1 MRIQSPF
8 RSAVVVAL
16 VLATALALAACGGG
30 SSSSSSDSGST
41 SSSGSDSGS
50 GSATTASDSG
60 SGDGIEITIG
70 EYSWTAAAIETEI
83 LKTIAEENPDLGV
96 SSVKTVP
103 VEPAAGWV
111 GIERGDID
119 VMPEINLPN
128 QQELADKAKSSVNL
142 VSKTYDGAIQGW
154 FVPAYAV
161 EGPDAPAAGLK
172 SIDQLNEY
180 KDVFGGTLYD
190 GAAGWITTQQ
200 NTKRLA
206 AYNLEYKHS
215 MSSEAALLAQV
226 VSDYEQEKPIL
237 FFSYEPQW
245 IFKKYDLLQL
255 EEPTPYHEGCFTGS
269 ENACGIPTQEVW
281 VAATK
286 KLEAEAPKYY
296 AMLKHFQLPLDE
308 IDTLLNEVHESGE
321 DPSAAAAK
329 WLEAHRSEVQKWLS

>member
-1 MRIQSPF
+1 MKIHRPS
-8 RSAVVVAL
+8 RSALVAAL
-16 VLATALALAACGGG
+16 VLAAVLALSACGGSG
-30 SSSSSSDSGST
+30 SSSSSSTGGDGAAADSPA
-41 SSSGSDSGS
+41 SGDS
-50 GSATTASDSG
+50 TTAADTSG
-60 SGDGIEITIG
+60 GGVSITIG
-70 EYSWTAAAIETEI
+70 EYSWTAAAIEAEI

-103 VEPAAGWV
+103 VEPATGWV

-154 FVPAYAV
+154 FVPAYTV

-172 SIDQLNEY
+172 SIDELNEY

-200 NTKRLA
+200 NTKRIA
-206 AYNLEYKHS
+206 AYDLDLKHS

-226 VSDYEQEKPIL
+226 VSDYEQEKPVL
-237 FFSYEPQW
+237 FFSYQPQW
-245 IFKKYDLLQL
+245 IFKKYDLVQL

-286 KLEAEAPKYY
+286 KLEEEAPKYY
-296 AMLKHFQLPLDE
+296 DVLKNFQLPLEE
-308 IDTLLNEVHESGE
+308 IDTLLNEVHETGE
-321 DPSAAAAK
+321 KPSEAASK
-329 WLEAHRSEVQKWLS
+329 WIEANKSEVQGWLR

>member
-1 MRIQSPF
+1 MKINRPL
-8 RSAVVVAL
+8 RSALVVAFAL
-16 VLATALALAACGGG
+16 VAALAIAACGG
-30 SSSSSSDSGST
+30 SSSSSSG
-41 SSSGSDSGS
+41 SSSGSG
-50 GSATTASDSG
+50 GSAPSSGDSTTASDSG
-60 SGDGIEITIG
+60 GGVDITIG
-70 EYSWTAAAIETEI
+70 EYSWTAAAVETEI

-111 GIERGDID
+111 GISRGDID

-128 QQELADKAKSSVNL
+128 QQEFAEKAESSVNL
-142 VSKTYDGAIQGW
+142 VSKTYGGAIQGW

-161 EGPDAPAAGLK
+161 EGPNAPAAGLK
-172 SIDQLNEY
+172 SVEQLNEY
-180 KDVFGGTLYD
+180 KDTFDDTLYD

-200 NTKRLA
+200 NTKRIA
-206 AYNLEYKHS
+206 GFGLELKHS

-226 VSDYEQEKPIL
+226 VSDYEQEKPVL
-237 FFSYEPQW
+237 FFSYQPQW
-245 IFKKYDLLQL
+245 IFKKFDLVQL

-286 KLEAEAPKYY
+286 KLEEEAPKYY
-296 AMLKHFQLPLDE
+296 AMLKHFQLPLQE

-321 DPSAAAAK
+321 EPSEAASKWIAA
-329 WLEAHRSEVQKWLS
+329 HQSEVQEWLS